1 MKHKKLISFIT
12 AMTMVLS
19 MPFIMVKAAG
29 DTTIKIDSVT
39 TTGGKNVKIP
49 ITLSDNPGICG
60 TVISVNYDEGL
71 TLTSIER
78 GDALSTLEMTKPGR
92 FTENPVKLVW
102 DGLEEDKSNG
112 TIAVLTFAAPLI
124 AGDYSISVSYD
135 NGDIVDGNLNSINVR
150 TIQGTIT
157 VEETSNS
164 TPKPEPKPNPTISPT
179 EEPTII
185 PVKNITVELGD
196 EEIYLEN
203 NNNTGTIVL
212 IAFYD
217 NENKLIALECHT
229 ADNVSIAAEKD
240 ENASYS
246 KVMLWDSLKTM
257 KPACEAQT
265 VELSHTYTI
274 SEGDEE
280 NED

>member
-12 AMTMVLS
+12 AMTMALS
-19 MPFIMVKAAG
+19 LSFAMVKAAG

-39 TTGGKNVKIP
+39 TTSGENVKIP

-60 TVISVNYDEGL
+60 TVISVKYDEGL

-92 FTENPVKLVW
+92 LTENPIKLVW

-112 TIAVLTFAAPLI
+112 TIAVLTFAAPLT

-135 NGDIVDGNLNSINVR
+135 NGDIVDGNLNPINAR

-164 TPKPEPKPNPTISPT
+164 TPEPEPNPDPTMSPT
-179 EEPTII
+179 GEPTII
-185 PVKNITVELGD
+185 PVKNITVEIGD

-203 NNNTGTIVL
+203 DNTGTIVI

-229 ADNVSIAAEKD
+229 ADNASIATEKD

-280 NED
+280 NEDE